1 MPTSNDMRNVLDIQD
16 ENVLFKDQCVE
27 YGHFK
32 GKKCKFIKGTLTYT
46 PTECPKCLT
55 PNSHYSLYRN
65 GTQLSRITLP
75 MTGIYPTYL
84 LLKKQRFM
92 CKVCGSTCTAKTP
105 MVKKQCFIANT
116 VKAQVLGK
124 ASDAQSI
131 KNISRDCSV
140 SEATT
145 QRIINEEAKNYKP
158 YYYSLPSHLSFDEFK
173 YGKGKLSFEYINA
186 ETGDILDILPAR
198 DGSTV
203 KNHFLSRYSLRDR
216 QKVQTITIDMNA
228 SYSGFIPLLFPNAR
242 IIIDRF
248 HIVQLVNRSMN
259 KTRVSSMNR
268 LNTSN
273 GEDQKKYR
281 RLKRFW
287 KKLLKKETDLAYT
300 TYAYYPMFGQR
311 LESAVVSE
319 LLTYDSA
326 LKVNYDL
333 YQSILKAV
341 NDNDY
346 DQLKEI
352 LTKKQ
357 SKEVSSFM
365 KTSLKTLRKHL
376 PYIKNT
382 FTYPYNNG
390 RIEGINNKIKVLSRV
405 AYGYRNFSNY
415 KNRIILHFNMKP
427 KKQPQEQLE
436 KKEKGFMAA

>member
-1 MPTSNDMRNVLDIQD
+1 MRNVLDIQD

-27 YGHFK
+27 YGHYK

-46 PTECPKCLT
+46 PTECPKCLE
-55 PNSHYSLYRN
+55 PNINYSLYRN

-75 MTGIYPTYL
+75 MSGIYPSYL
-84 LLKKQRFM
+84 LLKKQRVM
-92 CKVCGSTCTAKTP
+92 CKACGSTCTAKTP
-105 MVKKQCFIANT
+105 MIKKHCFIANT
-116 VKAQVLGK
+116 VKAQILVK

-131 KNISRDCSV
+131 KTISRDCSV

-158 YYYSLPSHLSFDEFK
+158 YYSSLPAHLSFDEFK
-173 YGKGKLSFEYINA
+173 YANGQLAFEYIDA
-186 ETGDILDILPAR
+186 KTGDILDILPAR
-198 DGSTV
+198 DGLTV
-203 KNHFLSRYSLRDR
+203 KSHFLSRYSLSDR
-216 QKVQTITIDMNA
+216 YKVQTITIDMNA
-228 SYSGFIPLLFPNAR
+228 SYAGFIPQLFPNAR

-248 HIVQLVNRSMN
+248 HIVQLINRSMS
-259 KTRVSSMNR
+259 KTRVMIMNYF
-268 LNTSN
+268 NTSN

-287 KKLLKKETDLAYT
+287 KKILKKEANLAYT
-300 TYAYYPMFGQR
+300 TYAYYPLFGQR
-311 LESAVVSE
+311 LESAIVSE
-319 LLTYDSA
+319 LLGYDSA
-326 LKVNYDL
+326 LKANYDL
-333 YQSILKAV
+333 YQALLKAV

-346 DQLKEI
+346 DELKKI

-357 SKEVSSFM
+357 SKEVSSYM
-365 KTSLKTLRKHL
+365 NTSLKTLRKHL

-382 FTYPYNNG
+382 FSYPYTNG

-427 KKQPQEQLE
+427 KGQPQEQLE
-436 KKEKGFMAA
+436 KKETGSMAA